1 MLCFYKMSGS
11 YMVNVYVWSLF
22 IIVENDVIV
31 CLVFMEFNLQD
42 LGVCIFFF
50 KEMDKRSSFLN

>member
-1 MLCFYKMSGS
+1 MLCFYKKSGS
-11 YMVNVYVWSLF
+11 YMVNVFVWSLF

-42 LGVCIFFF
+42 LGVCIFF
-50 KEMDKRSSFLN
+50 KEMNKRRSFLN

>member
-42 LGVCIFFF
+42 LGVCMFFF
-50 KEMDKRSSFLN
+50 

>member
-1 MLCFYKMSGS
+1 
-11 YMVNVYVWSLF
+11 MVNVYVWSLF

-42 LGVCIFFF
+42 LGVCIFF
-50 KEMDKRSSFLN
+50 KEMDKRSSVLK